1 MKFEL
6 YKPPLVKKD
15 SIPEDKRNN
24 IYTRIQTKLLEIEYD
39 KKSIKILFY
48 FVFNFNI

>member
-24 IYTRIQTKLLEIEYD
+24 LFMRVQTKLLEIEYD
-39 KKSIKILFY
+39 KKSKNLNLNF
-48 FVFNFNI
+48 FNFLF